1 MWNEALLNDSK
12 NLLEKHPA
20 VLEMYFNCSEI
31 VLKKRVTNH
40 PVISYLAASTGKIHA
55 CKVIYI
61 CGVSLCFCM
70 PVKFNVNFNVK
81 IHCYIK

>member
-1 MWNEALLNDSK
+1 MTWMLNEAHLNDSM
-12 NLLEKHPA
+12 NVLEKHPA

-40 PVISYLAASTGKIHA
+40 PVISYLAACTGKTHA

-61 CGVSLCFCM
+61 CGVSLLFLYACES
-70 PVKFNVNFNVK
+70 
-81 IHCYIK
+81 